1 MTTNQPIKNQVNEQT
16 KQIILHTIKK
26 QKPEN
31 TQQLITFVQE
41 KTALSQEEIINFLIE
56 LENENKLH
64 FFKKEISLHLPAQ
77 SYFHST
83 KVSWYWFVI
92 ALSITTMLAVF
103 TIPDSAYPIM
113 YVRSIFGATFVFLLP
128 GYAFLKMLFPSQ
140 VLIKTSSEN
149 MEKAERIALSFGVSL
164 ALVSIVG
171 LILNYTPLGIRLA
184 PITLSLLSLTI
195 VFATAAAL
203 REYQAQAVK
212 VSA

>member
-1 MTTNQPIKNQVNEQT
+1 MTTNQPINNQVKEQT
-16 KQIILHTIKK
+16 KQIILQTIKK
-26 QKPEN
+26 QKPAN
-31 TQQLITFVQE
+31 TQQLIALVQE
-41 KTALSQEEIINFLIE
+41 KTALSQEEITNFLIE

-64 FFKKEISLHLPAQ
+64 FFKKEISLHLTAQ

-83 KVSWYWFVI
+83 KASWYWFVI
-92 ALSITTMLAVF
+92 ALSISTMLAVF

-113 YVRSIFGATFVFLLP
+113 YVRSVLGATFVLLLP
-128 GYAFLKMLFPSQ
+128 GYAFIKMLFPSQ
-140 VLIKTSSEN
+140 VPIKTSSESV
-149 MEKAERIALSFGVSL
+149 ETVERIALSFGVSL

-171 LILNYTPLGIRLA
+171 LILNYTPLGIRLT

-203 REYQAQAVK
+203 REYQAKAFK